1 MKRIMILLTM
11 VVFQT
16 VGAAAVTFNGAVTYQ
31 TIEGFGANI
40 NHRSWT
46 NDDLKRVA
54 SVSVRSRQKL
64 GARGWA
70 NHPPQAA
77 ARVCR

>member
-1 MKRIMILLTM
+1 LKETRSANYVQRTEWNARDSDGT
-11 VVFQT
+11 VVFSIGPVLTSGSKKT
-16 VGAAAVTFNGAVTYQ
+16 VKLAHKHV
-31 TIEGFGANI
+31 
-40 NHRSWT
+40 
-46 NDDLKRVA
+46 KRVA

-64 GARGWA
+64 GARGWVV